1 MRQPRASSQEM
12 PPAVQTGGAGGGPKG
27 GAGGEGGVEG
37 HGGRIGG
44 GEGRGGDGGGN
55 GGKGEGGGSMGQG
68 GGGVGSG
75 EGDGGGGDGGGGEG
89 SGEGGGGIGGAGE
102 AGGSGGRPG
111 GEVGGGE
118 GSAGGG
124 GFGGGGGGGDGGG
137 GGGGSRG
144 MHAAPPST
152 AARYAAMLGK
162 VMLLPTQ
169 LSVVF
174 GIVSA
179 GQVIVTGVGPLG
191 SIGSPGLVRL
201 RSPVAQKSVRHAV
214 SCVLLPTPAYRAH
227 AARAA
232 SIEMPERLQSSSG
245 VLGVM

>member
-1 MRQPRASSQEM
+1 MLWKVTMAWMR
-12 PPAVQTGGAGGGPKG
+12 PAGPARRESHDGSARGGGYG
-27 GAGGEGGVEG
+27 GGEGGG
-37 HGGRIGG
+37 
-44 GEGRGGDGGGN
+44 
-55 GGKGEGGGSMGQG
+55 GEGGGPGGGQG
-68 GGGVGSG
+68 GGGAGG
-75 EGDGGGGDGGGGEG
+75 GDGGGGDGGGDD
-89 SGEGGGGIGGAGE
+89 
-102 AGGSGGRPG
+102 
-111 GEVGGGE
+111 
-118 GSAGGG
+118 
-124 GFGGGGGGGDGGG
+124 GGGGDGGGGNGGG

-191 SIGSPGLVRL
+191 SIGSPGLVKL